1 MTHSLHHRSAE
12 TPSLPE
18 SPIVLADHERQPCEV
33 WTRVM
38 GYFRPVQSFNIGKKG
53 EYHERVTFKER
64 ALGTVSAA
72 PLADTYEEF
81 QKMNA

>member
-1 MTHSLHHRSAE
+1 
-12 TPSLPE
+12 
-18 SPIVLADHERQPCEV
+18 
-33 WTRVM
+33 M